1 MMEDFSD
8 EDDVL
13 KEETYL
19 RENLTED
26 DFLNYEPTRDLLYE
40 NFMETLE
47 RGLLKNVEIFYE
59 AERKEMVNC
68 ISNMFYYDQHG
79 SFISELNGIIYFHIK
94 QEYNLELIYD
104 NPHIARPLIKNYDDI
119 MNRNKKKEEPK
130 KNQKKE
136 EIKKDFNW
144 AKNI

>member
-1 MMEDFSD
+1 MEDFSD

-79 SFISELNGIIYFHIK
+79 SFISELNGIIYSHIK
-94 QEYNLELIYD
+94 QEYNLELIYE

-136 EIKKDFNW
+136 EIKMDFNW

>member
-1 MMEDFSD
+1 
-8 EDDVL
+8 
-13 KEETYL
+13 
-19 RENLTED
+19 
-26 DFLNYEPTRDLLYE
+26 
-40 NFMETLE
+40 
-47 RGLLKNVEIFYE
+47 
-59 AERKEMVNC
+59 MVNC

-119 MNRNKKKEEPK
+119 MNRNKKKEESK
-130 KNQKKE
+130 ILIKKE
-136 EIKKDFNW
+136 DIKMDFNW